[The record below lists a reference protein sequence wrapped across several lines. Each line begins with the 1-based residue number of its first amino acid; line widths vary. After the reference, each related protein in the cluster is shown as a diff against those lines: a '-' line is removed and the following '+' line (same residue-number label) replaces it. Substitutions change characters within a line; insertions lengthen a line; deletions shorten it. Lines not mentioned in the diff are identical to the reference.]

1 MIKFKRNKLDS
12 KKKRITLE
20 NKLLYGR
27 KMRDFLK
34 LYKMKEKWLKLK
46 TCKNIKKNQMHK
58 LKKKN

>member
-34 LYKMKEKWLKLK
+34 LYKMKEK
-46 TCKNIKKNQMHK
+46 
-58 LKKKN
+58 